1 MSNSPSLRL
10 KRGLKSL
17 TFLFTVQICLN
28 SSLNVQSFSNYV
40 INDRFGVSCGRHLTK
55 PIYLRNDGRIGTTH
69 CSIFHRGGNGLHAST
84 DTMEGEDS
92 SQIIVTSK
100 LDQYLSFLTNLF
112 PGFVLGAAIL
122 GANVPNSLLW
132 VAKGNL
138 VTIFLASVMVGTG
151 MTLSADDFKSLFQ
164 SKRSASVIPVGVL
177 CQYGI
182 MPLSAFLISKLMIL
196 NNSAIGKSTADAI
209 FLGLILVGCSPGGTA
224 SNLVTLIAG
233 ADVALSVLLTACS
246 TILAAIMTPLLVKL
260 LVSGTEVNISGI
272 TLCIAT
278 SKVVLGPVILGM
290 FMNEKAPK
298 ISQALARFTPFASVI
313 LVALICGGVV
323 AQNATTGMLSNG
335 FDFLTKR
342 IIWSVIALHLL
353 GFLVGFVTPRV
364 FCKFNTKVSRTISVE
379 TGMQN
384 SALAVVLARSIGADP
399 MTSLPG
405 AISATA
411 HSCIGSLLAAI
422 WRFKDSR
429 ESDAK

>member
-1 MSNSPSLRL
+1 
-10 KRGLKSL
+10 
-17 TFLFTVQICLN
+17 
-28 SSLNVQSFSNYV
+28 
-40 INDRFGVSCGRHLTK
+40 
-55 PIYLRNDGRIGTTH
+55 
-69 CSIFHRGGNGLHAST
+69 
-84 DTMEGEDS
+84 
-92 SQIIVTSK
+92 
-100 LDQYLSFLTNLF
+100 
-112 PGFVLGAAIL
+112 
-122 GANVPNSLLW
+122 
-132 VAKGNL
+132 
-138 VTIFLASVMVGTG
+138 
-151 MTLSADDFKSLFQ
+151 MTLTADDFKSIFQ

-182 MPLSAFLISKLMIL
+182 MPLSAFLISKSMIL
-196 NNSAIGKSTADAI
+196 NSSAIGKSTTDAI

-246 TILAAIMTPLLVKL
+246 TILAAIMTPLLVKI

-272 TLCIAT
+272 ALCIAT

-298 ISQALARFTPFASVI
+298 ISQELARFTPFASVI

-429 ESDAK
+429 KSDA

>member
-1 MSNSPSLRL
+1 
-10 KRGLKSL
+10 
-17 TFLFTVQICLN
+17 
-28 SSLNVQSFSNYV
+28 
-40 INDRFGVSCGRHLTK
+40 
-55 PIYLRNDGRIGTTH
+55 
-69 CSIFHRGGNGLHAST
+69 
-84 DTMEGEDS
+84 MEGEDS

-122 GANVPNSLLW
+122 GANVPNSLVSNALFVIFHSFVLPKFIIYTFKLW